1 MKEHMSV
8 PVNALVNISSTNDTT
23 MIPAKRPDL
32 RDKAI
37 DIKGKQYVQVSHR
50 IIYFN
55 ETYPEGSIVTE
66 LISTPDAQTVI
77 IKASV
82 WPDRHRQFTGYS
94 QATWGDGYINKTSAL
109 ENAETSAVGRALA
122 FMGIGVIDSIA
133 SVDEVNKANNKAS
146 TSGQNPRAALTA
158 SINKTQATSG
168 KSDIPNKRPATKVVA
183 PEPPAQTAP
192 PIANDSDIPDEI
204 GSKPTSEEMAE
215 IKKQLGK
222 FEIDRDKLKT
232 YVLKSTGR
240 DSAKDLTKRQWDT
253 VISNLTTAQSN
264 GSLADLVK

>member
-1 MKEHMSV
+1 MSV

-66 LISTPDAQTVI
+66 LISTPDAQTVV

-133 SVDEVNKANNKAS
+133 SVDEVNKANNKAAS
-146 TSGQNPRAALTA
+146 TSGQSAKPVETKKPFVRKQEVA
-158 SINKTQATSG
+158 KTIVT
-168 KSDIPNKRPATKVVA
+168 
-183 PEPPAQTAP
+183 PEPLAQTAP

-215 IKKQLGK
+215 IKKALGK

>member
-1 MKEHMSV
+1 MSIAIT
-8 PVNALVNISSTNDTT
+8 PLQDTNQVIPGGTT
-23 MIPAKRPDL
+23 RKPDL

-66 LISTPDAQTVI
+66 MISGPDAQTVI
-77 IKASV
+77 IKATV

-133 SVDEVNKANNKAS
+133 SVDEVNKANNKAAS
-146 TSGQNPRAALTA
+146 TSGQTTRPAPA
-158 SINKTQATSG
+158 
-168 KSDIPNKRPATKVVA
+168 PATKPEVKRGRPAVKATTVVP
-183 PEPPAQTAP
+183 PEPTTQTAP

-204 GSKPTSEEMAE
+204 SSKPNAEEMAK
-215 IKKQLGK
+215 IKEQLFK
-222 FEIDRDKLKT
+222 FQVDRDKLKA
-232 YVLKSTGR
+232 YVLKSRGR
-240 DSAKDLTKRQWDT
+240 TATKDLTKRQWET
-253 VISNLTTAQSN
+253 AIEGLTAAQTA
-264 GSLADLVK
+264 GTLAELVG